1 MSPPLDWTQSGI
13 RSPQDNQGIRKTILL
28 STHILQEVP
37 EVADRIIL
45 INNGRLIFEG
55 TPDEVKGE
63 SSLDAWF
70 NKQTLAA

>member
-1 MSPPLDWTQSGI
+1 LG
-13 RSPQDNQGIRKTILL
+13 KTILL

-45 INNGRLIFEG
+45 IHNGRLIFEG
-55 TPDEVKGE
+55 TPDEVRGE

-70 NKQTLAA
+70 NKLTLAA